1 MSDISPEDT
10 SLILRLHRED
20 LERIEQEHLDAI
32 CALQLQLPEIQ
43 PEENQEKTG
52 KKKKGVFFVVC
63 CASPPHARRPKTRCA
78 ITMKLSRSA
87 WR

>member
-20 LERIEQEHLDAI
+20 LERIEQEHSDAI
-32 CALQLQLPEIQ
+32 FALQLQL

-52 KKKKGVFFVVC
+52 KKK
-63 CASPPHARRPKTRCA
+63 RRGFLRRLLRKPS
-78 ITMKLSRSA
+78 SRETPEDPLCDHD
-87 WR
+87 